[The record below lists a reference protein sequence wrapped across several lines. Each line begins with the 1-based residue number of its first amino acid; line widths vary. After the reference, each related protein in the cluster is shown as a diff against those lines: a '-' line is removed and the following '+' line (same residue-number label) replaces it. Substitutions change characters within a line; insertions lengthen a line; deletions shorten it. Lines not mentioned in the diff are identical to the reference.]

1 MQCLVY
7 PLRKIWI
14 SADYDDHGYKAC
26 DFGWWDKDSA
36 MPEDTGRNAR
46 LYAMADGIVL
56 QIVNSH
62 PDEPDWQTYG
72 NYIIIQYPEL
82 GYVSLY
88 AHIKQNSFMVKVGDR
103 VSQLQPVCRMDN
115 SGYSY
120 GDHLHLEVC
129 KGSTFVRHGGI
140 DFLPIVY
147 ATDWHIVDP
156 DTQKDYNIQHM
167 IIEPT
172 IQDVSKTQ
180 VLVKCTDLRVRRGP
194 STSAEVAGM
203 ALPGYYDVEL
213 ISEDPSYT
221 WANIA
226 NTDYWVAANVEGDS
240 ELLEASFVPTM
251 ATVTKNQAEVQC
263 DDLRIRLEP
272 STTSRIM
279 GYAPEGFYDVEESH
293 AGDDYVWFKC
303 CGYWI
308 ACVDGVLYHAA
319 QEDDKDKRIKELEA
333 EVAELENTISAM
345 GAQLAEADSIIED
358 LRTDKA
364 QMVQEMQQ
372 IADIADRYIA

>member
-14 SADYDDHGYKAC
+14 SADYDDHDYKAC

-36 MPEDTGRNAR
+36 MPEDTGRNAS
-46 LYAMADGIVL
+46 MADGIVL

-140 DFLPIVY
+140 DFLPVVY

-194 STSAEVAGM
+194 GTGYESVGL

-213 ISEDPSYT
+213 LSDQADYT
-221 WANIA
+221 WANVA
-226 NTDYWVAANVEGDS
+226 DTDYWVAANVEGDS
-240 ELLEASFVPTM
+240 ELIEAAFLPTEPDE
-251 ATVTKNQAEVQC
+251 TKNQAEITI

-272 STTSRIM
+272 STTSKIM
-279 GYAPEGFYDVEESH
+279 GFAPEGFYDVEDSH
-293 AGDDYVWFKC
+293 SGDDYVWLKC

-308 ACVDGVLYHAA
+308 ACVEGVTYHAGH
-319 QEDDKDKRIKELEA
+319 DDKDEEIKRLQQQVAMLQELVEVKDAEIKEL
-333 EVAELENTISAM
+333 
-345 GAQLAEADSIIED
+345 GAQLTAATTDMASIRAI
-358 LRTDKA
+358 TDKYPA
-364 QMVQEMQQ
+364 
-372 IADIADRYIA
+372 A